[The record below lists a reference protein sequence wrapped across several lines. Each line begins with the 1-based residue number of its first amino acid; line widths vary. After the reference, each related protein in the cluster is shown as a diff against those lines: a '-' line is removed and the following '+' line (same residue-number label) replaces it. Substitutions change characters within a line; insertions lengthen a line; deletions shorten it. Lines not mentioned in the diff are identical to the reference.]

1 MNTRHLP
8 SLPLL
13 GISLLFPLVFLQADE
28 VKLKSG
34 ETFTGRITY
43 EADDIIKIEVPVS
56 ASIKETKIIG
66 RADIAEIV
74 KDAPDD
80 VEFNRIQGL
89 VPAPSLLPASSYRQ
103 LLETGPEAFL
113 KAYPQSAHV
122 SKVEE
127 IRNTLAEELDKV
139 ERGFLKIEGEW
150 FSPQDKIDYK
160 ALIESRVRFLSMTQL
175 AAADNLNGYIG
186 AMREFETIEK
196 SYYGS
201 PVFPRAVELAREIVP
216 KLGRQLQT
224 LARNVDYR
232 NAEYEQSLANST
244 PDAREQLVQAR
255 AREEKAYQ
263 DSLAADKQAGLKW
276 VQLNPRI
283 KASIDD
289 YLSLASSE
297 LARINTFD
305 IDALTQQAEKLV
317 EADKLIAQDELEKAR
332 SLIAE
337 AAAITGQK
345 VSSTSKSKSRSKSK
359 SKSKGT
365 SGPGSYI
372 AALNTKVN
380 ERLAE
385 EKAKADARKAAAES
399 EALTAALN
407 KTTAAESGEDK
418 AEDKPAAEGEDTPA
432 GEAPDG
438 EEPAPDEAK
447 PEAPAVDDFAAL
459 AGSGR
464 SSAKADDEE
473 KPSGKKKSKS
483 RKSDDGEEK
492 SKARPAVVVEEEGGF
507 PTHLIVPILTVLLIV
522 TVVLLK
528 VLGIG
533 GKKSEEE

>member
-13 GISLLFPLVFLQADE
+13 GLSVLFSLALLQADE

-34 ETFTGRITY
+34 ESFTGRITY

-66 RADIAEIV
+66 RADIAEIL

-113 KAYPQSAHV
+113 KTYPESTHV
-122 SKVEE
+122 PKVEE
-127 IRNTLAEELDKV
+127 IRDTLAEELDKV

-150 FSPQDKIDYK
+150 YSPRDKIDYK
-160 ALIESRVRFLSMTQL
+160 TLIESKVRFLSMTQL
-175 AAADNLNGYIG
+175 AAAENLNGYIG

-196 SYYGS
+196 NYYGS
-201 PVFPRAVELAREIVP
+201 PVFPQAVELAREIIP

-224 LARNVDYR
+224 MARNVDYR

-283 KASIDD
+283 KASIED

-305 IDALTQQAEKLV
+305 VDALTQQAEKLV
-317 EADKLIAQDELEKAR
+317 EADQLIARDELEKAR
-332 SLIAE
+332 ALITE

-345 VSSTSKSKSRSKSK
+345 VGSTSKSK
-359 SKSKGT
+359 SKSKST
-365 SGPGSYI
+365 SKSKGAAGPGSYI

-380 ERLAE
+380 DRLAE

-407 KTTAAESGEDK
+407 KTAAAESE
-418 AEDKPAAEGEDTPA
+418 EDKPADESADTTEEETPA
-432 GEAPDG
+432 AEETAPAEA
-438 EEPAPDEAK
+438 E
-447 PEAPAVDDFAAL
+447 PEAAQVDDFAAL
-459 AGSGR
+459 AGSRR
-464 SSAKADDEE
+464 SSSKAEDEE
-473 KPSGKKKSKS
+473 KPSGKTKRKS

-492 SKARPAVVVEEEGGF
+492 SKARPAAVVVEEGGGF

-533 GKKSEEE
+533 GKKSEE